1 MMKHGELTEAFNQIQ
16 KLTQENIE
24 EINEKQEV
32 IVRQGK
38 LSILGEMAGGIAH
51 DINNPA
57 SAINMS
63 INCLYNID
71 DKEEKKKILD
81 NMQECV
87 KRILTI
93 VSSIRDQFRNLGE
106 TRKEVFNINEVLKNI
121 EIVIKNQLI
130 KYHCN
135 LNINYNNDYK
145 VYGEKN

>member
-51 DINNPA
+51 DINTPA

-71 DKEEKKKILD
+71 DKEEKKKKL
-81 NMQECV
+81 
-87 KRILTI
+87 
-93 VSSIRDQFRNLGE
+93 
-106 TRKEVFNINEVLKNI
+106 
-121 EIVIKNQLI
+121 LI
-130 KYHCN
+130 A
-135 LNINYNNDYK
+135 
-145 VYGEKN
+145 